1 MNTVSEKY
9 KINTKLITKLFD
21 KSNKDACKNLIESI
35 LNDIDETKN
44 LKYTPKTADFISIQ
58 KITKSNIQK
67 YQNIRNNIFKLNYV
81 CDGQECELFFVYQ
94 STKYLKFWNSMS
106 FFSYDLYKKHK
117 NINDSKKRLLVYLI
131 TDDIFGKHNNRNEF
145 TQVNPF
151 HTVSY
156 FNDKN
161 SVKDDTFEVHYLYSV
176 NALSD
181 TNLQNWVNAL
191 IS

>member
-9 KINTKLITKLFD
+9 KINAKLITKLFD

-44 LKYTPKTADFISIQ
+44 LKYTPKTVDFISIQ
-58 KITKSNIQK
+58 RITKSNIQK
-67 YQNIRNNIFKLNYV
+67 YQNIRNNIFKLNYE

-94 STKYLKFWNSMS
+94 STKYLKFWNNMS

-161 SVKDDTFEVHYLYSV
+161 SVKDDTFEVRYLYSV

>member
-1 MNTVSEKY
+1 MYTVSEKY

-44 LKYTPKTADFISIQ
+44 LKYTPKTVDFISIQ
-58 KITKSNIQK
+58 RITKSNIQK

-94 STKYLKFWNSMS
+94 STKYLKFWNNMS

-117 NINDSKKRLLVYLI
+117 NINDSKKRILVYLI
-131 TDDIFGKHNNRNEF
+131 TDDIFAKHNNRNEF

-156 FNDKN
+156 FNNKN
-161 SVKDDTFEVHYLYSV
+161 SVKDDTFEVRYLYSA
-176 NALSD
+176 NATSD

>member
-1 MNTVSEKY
+1 MNSVSEKY

-44 LKYTPKTADFISIQ
+44 LKYTPKTVDFISIQ
-58 KITKSNIQK
+58 RVTKSNI
-67 YQNIRNNIFKLNYV
+67 QNIRNNIFKLNYV

-94 STKYLKFWNSMS
+94 STKYLKFWNNMS

-145 TQVNPF
+145 AQLNPF
-151 HTVSY
+151 HAVSY

>member
-1 MNTVSEKY
+1 MNTEY
-9 KINTKLITKLFD
+9 KINTKLISKLFD

-44 LKYTPKTADFISIQ
+44 LKYTPKTVDFISIQ
-58 KITKSNIQK
+58 RITIQK
-67 YQNIRNNIFKLNYV
+67 YQNIRIFKLNYV
-81 CDGQECELFFVYQ
+81 CDGKECELFFAYQ
-94 STKYLKFWNSMS
+94 TTKYLKFWNNMS

-131 TDDIFGKHNNRNEF
+131 TDDIFGKHNIRNEF
-145 TQVNPF
+145 TQINPF

>member
-44 LKYTPKTADFISIQ
+44 LKYTPKTVDFISIQ
-58 KITKSNIQK
+58 RIAKSNIQK

-94 STKYLKFWNSMS
+94 STKFLKFWNNMS

-145 TQVNPF
+145 TQINPF

-156 FNDKN
+156 FNNKN
-161 SVKDDTFEVHYLYSV
+161 SVKDDTFEVHYLFSV